1 MKRARKAAIVVSSD
15 SENENEE
22 NSDYEPDVK
31 TKKNP
36 SKKARIV
43 EEKTT
48 KLAKSKTKNKVVES
62 KLLKSKTK
70 ENNNCDNLPKKIKAT
85 ENTNKARNKYLGGG
99 LNDSLYDA
107 DPSWVPADVISREL
121 DLDWNVTNTT
131 CEVHKAA
138 CYFVHKNAHLNA
150 ILTLLNIN

>member
-1 MKRARKAAIVVSSD
+1 MKRARKAAIIVSSD
-15 SENENEE
+15 SENENEG

-43 EEKTT
+43 KEKTT
-48 KLAKSKTKNKVVES
+48 EFAKSKTKNKVVES

-70 ENNNCDNLPKKIKAT
+70 ENNCDNLPKKIKAT

-121 DLDWNVTNTT
+121 NLDWNVTNTT

-138 CYFVHKNAHLNA
+138 CFA
-150 ILTLLNIN
+150 